1 MIPVHQWFAATLLVA
16 LVPLTGC
23 QKHDSKTAKA
33 LPPATVEPIEGS
45 KLKKITLTEKAMER
59 LDLQLSEV
67 RDQKGPRHESPQRAV
82 PYAALVYD
90 PDGTE
95 WVYTSP
101 EPRVFVRSKV
111 KVDYIAGDVDMSFE
125 SYNRAKD
132 MVAFLKEGPEVGT
145 KVVKVATLELYG
157 EEKGNK

>member
-1 MIPVHQWFAATLLVA
+1 MQKRFAAALLMAVA
-16 LVPLTGC
+16 PLTGC
-23 QKHDSKTAKA
+23 QQAAKTEKPA
-33 LPPATVEPIEGS
+33 PPATVEAIEGS
-45 KLKKITLTEKAMER
+45 KLKKITITEQAIAR
-59 LDLQLSEV
+59 LDLQLGEV
-67 RDQKGPRHESPQRAV
+67 REEKGPRHEKPQLAV

-101 EPRVFVRSKV
+101 EPRVFVRQKV
-111 KVDYIAGDVDMSFE
+111 KVDYVAGDVDLTFE

-132 MVAFLKEGPEVGT
+132 MVAYLKEGPAAGT
-145 KVVKVATLELYG
+145 KVVKVATLQVYG

>member
-1 MIPVHQWFAATLLVA
+1 MKRMNSRVAGALLGLLVTLL
-16 LVPLTGC
+16 GC
-23 QKHDSKTAKA
+23 QKQVSKVEVT
-33 LPPATVEPIEGS
+33 PPATVEKIEGS
-45 KLKKITLTEKAMER
+45 KLKKVTLTEQAIER

-67 RDQKGPRHESPQRAV
+67 REQKGPRRESPQLSV
-82 PYAALVYD
+82 PYASIIYD

-111 KVDYIAGDVDMSFE
+111 KVDYIAGDVDMTFE

-132 MVAFLKEGPEVGT
+132 MVAYLKEGPEAGT
-145 KVVKVATLELYG
+145 KVVSIAALEVYG

>member
-1 MIPVHQWFAATLLVA
+1 MKGMNTRVAAALSVA
-16 LVPLTGC
+16 LAALTGC
-23 QKHDSKTAKA
+23 QKQSKPEVIAPAK
-33 LPPATVEPIEGS
+33 VEAIEGS

-67 RDQKGPRHESPQRAV
+67 SKHKGPRNESPQLAV
-82 PYAALVYD
+82 PYGSLIYEA
-90 PDGTE
+90 DGTE

-111 KVDYIAGDVDMSFE
+111 KVDYIAGDVDLTFE
-125 SYNRAKD
+125 SYNRAKN
-132 MVAFLKEGPEVGT
+132 MVAYLKEGPEVGT
-145 KVVKVATLELYG
+145 KVASVATLQLYG